1 MDHIK
6 KFQNYTI
13 EQFAEFHGQSFKNAS
28 KSTNKSFKQSLKRL
42 EIIYNKKFEE
52 LELSF
57 LYNAETTY
65 DKLGTSDYSNN
76 TLISTYTSILKI
88 LKLVDAPLNHYNKF
102 LKVLNREGK
111 KRDIDQL
118 IDLDDKLKYLPKY
131 QDIKTIIEKNIDD
144 MFENI
149 ENIQFYEIKN
159 LLVLSLFVLTIPMKL
174 SNYLSMK
181 IIYDTSSIK
190 ENLNYIL
197 DDDGIFTLVFK
208 ENTIL
213 ITSERLNKLIKIWLD
228 EFNSS
233 KYLLIDNNIK
243 QQKLGQ
249 KGIRIALSIGSKSI
263 LGSELTDIDLR
274 SIFMKDLMK
283 NDPNL
288 KQKIMLSNLL
298 GYQNLSKLED
308 HK

>member
-13 EQFAEFHGQSFKNAS
+13 EQFAEFHGLSFKNAS